1 MASLRTGLCGLSSEC
16 EKHKSVSHASC
27 ITDGSRDNSQVIVT
41 HPISDFLRLQ
51 AASLC
56 VGHLF
61 CLAEKE
67 LPSCF
72 PWER

>member
-1 MASLRTGLCGLSSEC
+1 MGPVQWGCG
-16 EKHKSVSHASC
+16 KHESVSHASRVV
-27 ITDGSRDNSQVIVT
+27 DGSRHGPQVVVT
-41 HPISDFLRLQ
+41 HPVSDRLRLQ
-51 AASLC
+51 TASLC

-67 LPSCF
+67 LPSWI